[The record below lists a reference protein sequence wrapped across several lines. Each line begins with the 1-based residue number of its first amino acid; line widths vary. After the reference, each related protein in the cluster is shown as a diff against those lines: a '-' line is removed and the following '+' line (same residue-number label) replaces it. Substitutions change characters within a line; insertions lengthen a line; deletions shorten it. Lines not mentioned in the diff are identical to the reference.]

1 MDFQRCCDV
10 LDLTPPVSLTDLKE
24 AYKDLV
30 QVWHPDRFTHNPRL
44 RHRAEEKIKL
54 INLAYET
61 LEQFLL
67 DQQARQIARSG
78 TSSAYS
84 TANPSGHPTA
94 NPRRHRSSTPAGTQN
109 SGDKTAPFAWNVASA
124 YHDAIDRNVR
134 RGVGWAWF
142 DELSLENKARVYG
155 ILVFPVMLLG
165 LWLLLLLA
173 TVMAMYPMMVMV
185 IVGTIGFY
193 WVLRKL
199 SDASTR

>member
-1 MDFQRCCDV
+1 MM
-10 LDLTPPVSLTDLKE
+10 DLKE
-24 AYKDLV
+24 SYKDLV

-44 RHRAEEKIKL
+44 HHRAEEKIKL

-78 TSSAYS
+78 TSPDYS
-84 TANPSGHPTA
+84 TANPG
-94 NPRRHRSSTPAGTQN
+94 RHRSSTPTRDQ
-109 SGDKTAPFAWNVASA
+109 SSPFVWNVASA
-124 YHDAIDRNVR
+124 YHDAIDRNAR

-142 DELSLENKARVYG
+142 DDLSLENKARIYG

-173 TVMAMYPMMVMV
+173 TVMAMYPMMVML
-185 IVGTIGFY
+185 ILGTIGFY